1 MNPVAFTIGSFE
13 IKWYSIFI
21 LAAIL
26 ICYIL
31 INGEAKKFNIKKEF
45 ITNLLFW
52 AIIVGI
58 IGARLYYCMF
68 NYEYYSKHLVE
79 ILYVWVGGLAI
90 HGGIILGGI
99 ASIIYSK

>member
-31 INGEAKKFNIKKEF
+31 INGEAKKFDIKKEF
-45 ITNLLFW
+45 INLIF
-52 AIIVGI
+52 I
-58 IGARLYYCMF
+58 
-68 NYEYYSKHLVE
+68 K
-79 ILYVWVGGLAI
+79 
-90 HGGIILGGI
+90 
-99 ASIIYSK
+99 SIIIKCD